1 MSRKLTSSPCACHR
15 CFAARKDYLVPDAP
29 AQAKTSK
36 HMWLRVEAA
45 AAGAHMKGARDN
57 ANKWIEKSDTD
68 GRNVQSGPG
77 KLSNS
82 KNHNSHNNIAI
93 LAAPSLFENLPSSL
107 SWDASRCKA
116 RRGSLKVGGAAG
128 ARFLFN
134 TFWLIQ
140 HFCVN
145 LMNILDPMHRIMVT
159 FLKAIL
165 SKNR

>member
-1 MSRKLTSSPCACHR
+1 MGRIT
-15 CFAARKDYLVPDAP
+15 V
-29 AQAKTSK
+29 
-36 HMWLRVEAA
+36 V
-45 AAGAHMKGARDN
+45 
-57 ANKWIEKSDTD
+57 KWDSD
-68 GRNVQSGPG
+68 GCNVQPGPG
-77 KLSNS
+77 KLNNSN
-82 KNHNSHNNIAI
+82 NHNSHNNIAI

-145 LMNILDPMHRIMVT
+145 LMYMRDPMHQIDSGIIVT

-165 SKNR
+165 HQYRE